1 MTDEDPRLKRLRFRA
16 WHRGFVE
23 ADLILGPFV
32 DRYGTYFLA
41 STSGV
46 APDQGATDSSPGG
59 CSLTENTDLD
69 YYFCES
75 RGEDLDAVFR
85 QIASQVAQRSRLL
98 NF

>member
-1 MTDEDPRLKRLRFRA
+1 MHWNDRS
-16 WHRGFVE
+16 
-23 ADLILGPFV
+23 GPFV